1 MQIDRLRRR
10 EFLTLLG
17 GAAWP
22 LAARAQPAM
31 PVIGFLNRASRDQ
44 DQGRARAF
52 LQGLGEAGYVEGS
65 NVTIDY
71 RWAGGQRDPLAALSA
86 DAADLV
92 RRQVSVIVA
101 GSDTAALAAK
111 AATDRVPIVF
121 GGGNDPVRLGLVAS
135 LSRPGGNI
143 TGVVN
148 LNIELGPKRL
158 ELLHELVPSV
168 GVIFLLVNP
177 TNPSADTISRDLQ
190 AAARSVGLES
200 RTLYAGPGHDLDAVF
215 ANLVEMRAGALVIG
229 ADVFLT
235 TQSERLAAL
244 TIRNTL
250 PAISQAR
257 EFAAA
262 GGLAS
267 YGTDI
272 RELNR
277 LIGRYTGRI
286 LKGEKPADLPVQQA
300 TKVQLVINLKTA
312 KTFGIAVPLPLSG
325 RADELIE

>member
-1 MQIDRLRRR
+1 M
-10 EFLTLLG
+10 
-17 GAAWP
+17 
-22 LAARAQPAM
+22 
-31 PVIGFLNRASRDQ
+31 
-44 DQGRARAF
+44 
-52 LQGLGEAGYVEGS
+52 
-65 NVTIDY
+65 
-71 RWAGGQRDPLAALSA
+71 
-86 DAADLV
+86 
-92 RRQVSVIVA
+92 A

-177 TNPSADTISRDLQ
+177 TNPNADTISRDLQ

-229 ADVFLT
+229 ADVFLA

-244 TIRNTL
+244 TFRNTL

-277 LIGRYTGRI
+277 LMGLYTGRI